1 MWAWDDTTHNLHL
14 SVYRTVRVLH
24 YLPPKQSTKHES
36 TIADLYCFTDCT
48 QAAQKILFQSKQQ
61 KDTQVRIISPMTP
74 EIDFFKQYLL
84 MLAFLF
90 FFWSYR
96 CRKLDCIRMGS
107 VSKGSIPFLLSWVAE
122 HPLTLQGVI
131 AVPEWQKIC
140 SRPLF
145 LALG

>member
-1 MWAWDDTTHNLHL
+1 M
-14 SVYRTVRVLH
+14 TVIQHECELEVIQHTIYIFRCTELYVCYITCLRSKARNMN
-24 YLPPKQSTKHES
+24 PPLLTYIVSLTALKQHK
-36 TIADLYCFTDCT
+36 
-48 QAAQKILFQSKQQ
+48 KILFQSKQQ

-107 VSKGSIPFLLSWVAE
+107 VSKGSIPFLLS
-122 HPLTLQGVI
+122 
-131 AVPEWQKIC
+131 
-140 SRPLF
+140 
-145 LALG
+145 